1 MPRYC
6 LFGDTVNT
14 ASRHE
19 STGEVGKVQISS
31 STFAILNDGGPSTEF
46 TFTERGLIDMKG
58 KGKLVTYWLDSS
70 LDANADANPTII
82 EEICG
87 HAAILVDANKK
98 VNADTKTRFR
108 AVKRGAFLYP
118 SRRGRLKGDA
128 RTH

>member
-1 MPRYC
+1 
-6 LFGDTVNT
+6 
-14 ASRHE
+14 
-19 STGEVGKVQISS
+19 
-31 STFAILNDGGPSTEF
+31 
-46 TFTERGLIDMKG
+46 MKG

-108 AVKRGAFLYP
+108 AVKRGSFFVP
-118 SRRGRLKGDA
+118 K
-128 RTH
+128 